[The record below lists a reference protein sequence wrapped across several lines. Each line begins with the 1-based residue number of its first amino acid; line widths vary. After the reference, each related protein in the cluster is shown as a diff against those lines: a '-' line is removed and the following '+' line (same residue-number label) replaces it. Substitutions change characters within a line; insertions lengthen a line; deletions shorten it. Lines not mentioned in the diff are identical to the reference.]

1 MADARLTAVKLLL
14 KMESSASYSNILLD
28 SALSEQGL
36 SEREKA
42 FAAAL
47 FYGVTE
53 RKLTLDYIIEQ
64 NSRIPFKKLEK
75 EAVAVLRAGYYQL
88 LYMPSVPESAAVNES
103 VKLCRK
109 LKAFGA
115 EGFVNGM
122 LRSFIR
128 NGKQISFEGLDEVK
142 TLSLKYSCPE
152 WIAAKWLREY
162 GEENAIRA
170 MEASLGAPPL
180 YARVNSTKITD
191 DELVNLLKKEHVKA
205 ERNPRLNGCI
215 KLEKAGEIE
224 QLDAFKAGLFHV
236 QDVSSQLCCLTLR
249 PIVNETVID
258 ICAAPGGKTFTMA
271 ELMGNNGRLLS
282 LDLYDARVNLIA
294 EGAKRLGLRIV
305 EPRQNNAVKFSE
317 DLPLADRVLCD
328 VPCSGLGVIRRKP
341 EIKYKTEEEFEELPR
356 LQRAILEV
364 SSRYVK
370 EGGTLV
376 YSTCTLSRA
385 ENDEV
390 AADFAEK
397 HPEFSP
403 IVQTIPY
410 DSAENS
416 PTRTFFP
423 EKDGGDGFFTASFR
437 RIK

>member
-53 RKLTLDYIIEQ
+53 RRLTLDYIIEQ
-64 NSRIPFKKLEK
+64 NSRIPFRKLEK
-75 EAVAVLRAGYYQL
+75 EAVAVLRAGFYQL

-162 GEENAIRA
+162 GEENAIKA

-180 YARVNSTKITD
+180 YARVNSTKVTD
-191 DELVNLLKKEHVKA
+191 DELVNLLKKEGVKA

-215 KLEKAGEIE
+215 RLEKAGEIE
-224 QLDAFKAGLFHV
+224 QLDAFKAGLFHI

-258 ICAAPGGKTFTMA
+258 ICAAPGGKTFTLA
-271 ELMGNNGRLLS
+271 ELMGNNGRVLS
-282 LDLYDARVNLIA
+282 LDLYDGRVNLIVQ
-294 EGAKRLGLRIV
+294 GAKRLGLRIV
-305 EPRQNNAVKFSE
+305 EAKQNNAVKFSE
-317 DLPLADRVLCD
+317 ELPQADRVLCD

-341 EIKYKTEEEFEELPR
+341 EIKYKSEEEFEELPR

-390 AADFAEK
+390 ARDFAEN

-410 DSAENS
+410 DGAENNS
-416 PTRTFFP
+416 MRTFFP
-423 EKDGGDGFFTASFR
+423 EKDGGDGFFTAAFR

>member
-53 RKLTLDYIIEQ
+53 RRLTLDYIIEQ
-64 NSRIPFKKLEK
+64 NSRIPFRKLEK
-75 EAVAVLRAGYYQL
+75 EAVAVLRAGFYQL

-162 GEENAIRA
+162 GEENAIKA
-170 MEASLGAPPL
+170 MDASLGAPPL
-180 YARVNSTKITD
+180 YARVNSTKVTD
-191 DELVNLLKKEHVKA
+191 DELVNLLKKEGVKA

-215 KLEKAGEIE
+215 RLEKAGEIE
-224 QLDAFKAGLFHV
+224 QLEAFKAGLFHI

-258 ICAAPGGKTFTMA
+258 ICAAPGGKTFTLA
-271 ELMGNNGRLLS
+271 ELMGNNGRVLS
-282 LDLYDARVNLIA
+282 LDLYDGRVNLIA
-294 EGAKRLGLRIV
+294 QGAKRLGLRIV
-305 EPRQNNAVKFSE
+305 EAKQNNAVKFSE
-317 DLPLADRVLCD
+317 ELPQADRVLCD

-341 EIKYKTEEEFEELPR
+341 EIKYKSEEEFEELPR

-390 AADFAEK
+390 ARDFAEN

-410 DSAENS
+410 DGAENNS
-416 PTRTFFP
+416 MRTFFP
-423 EKDGGDGFFTASFR
+423 EKDGGDGFFTAAFR

>member
-53 RKLTLDYIIEQ
+53 RRLTLDYIIEQ
-64 NSRIPFKKLEK
+64 NSRIPFRKLEK
-75 EAVAVLRAGYYQL
+75 EAVAVLRAGFYQL

-162 GEENAIRA
+162 GEENAIKA
-170 MEASLGAPPL
+170 MDASLGAPPL
-180 YARVNSTKITD
+180 YARVNSTKVTD
-191 DELVNLLKKEHVKA
+191 DELVNLLKKEGVKA

-215 KLEKAGEIE
+215 RLEKAGEIE
-224 QLDAFKAGLFHV
+224 QLEAFKAGLFHI

-258 ICAAPGGKTFTMA
+258 ICAAPGGKTFTLA
-271 ELMGNNGRLLS
+271 ELMGNNGRVLS
-282 LDLYDARVNLIA
+282 LDLYDGRVNLIA
-294 EGAKRLGLRIV
+294 QGAKRLGLRIV
-305 EPRQNNAVKFSE
+305 EAKQNNAVKFSE
-317 DLPLADRVLCD
+317 ELLQADRVLCD

-341 EIKYKTEEEFEELPR
+341 EIKYKSEEEFEELPR

-390 AADFAEK
+390 ARDFAEN

-410 DSAENS
+410 DGAENNS
-416 PTRTFFP
+416 MRTFFP
-423 EKDGGDGFFTASFR
+423 EKDGGDGFFTAAFR